1 MGKKI
6 LLSLGGAAPN
16 NQVLNN
22 DDSAEYL
29 GNFLWRAFGPNKE
42 APDSTFPRPF
52 GDASVDG
59 FDLDIENVLQ
69 PGEDPADLDRG
80 YGTLVDVLRSH
91 YALEPREYYISGA
104 PQCVVPDAHLA
115 NAIQSSHFDFLF
127 VQFYNTP
134 ECSARAYFDHSY
146 GSTGEPTDISFD
158 QWVDFVDQA
167 GSQAKVFL
175 GLPAAPSVVNDAV
188 MFLNPDEAKTII
200 DHFQCKY
207 PERFGGVMVYEAT
220 ASEKNAID
228 GKPYADVLKEDLEK
242 NDCANNPSCPVTPPV
257 TLSSSLAPTSAL
269 ASTSVPTGTLTSAS
283 APLSSAASSD
293 VPPYSISGTGKYPL
307 SLPTGGS
314 SGFLP
319 STGIP
324 KSSLGTSRTYPMST
338 GGTTKPTVPTGS
350 GISYGTQPSAI
361 LPTGTDSLS
370 FLGTSVRS
378 AISGTAGPSSR
389 LSSGASGISSV
400 ASGGSTLPALST
412 SANVPY
418 PLMNS
423 SASAIGQTTPSSR
436 QSTTLSPG
444 SSASTTTVPGS
455 GASPPSMGASGLSR
469 TSSGASGAP
478 VTSATSTMSAV
489 STVVT
494 SAYVTTSPVTR
505 TITSGGSQVVQ
516 TTQIVS
522 TVYRTVT
529 STICTKCV
537 ASTTTAA
544 PTAPASI
551 QSITTTVM

>member
-6 LLSLGGAAPN
+6 LLSLGGAAPD
-16 NQVLNN
+16 NQVLKSDN
-22 DDSAEYL
+22 SARTF
-29 GNFLWRAFGPNKE
+29 GDFLWRAFGPNKE

-69 PGEDPADLDRG
+69 PGEDAGDLDRG

-134 ECSARAYFDHSY
+134 ECSARAYFDHTY
-146 GSTGEPTDISFD
+146 GSTGAPTDISFD

-175 GLPAAPSVVNDAV
+175 GLPAAPSVVNDPV
-188 MFLNPDEAKTII
+188 MYLQPDEAETII

-220 ASEKNAID
+220 ASMNNAID
-228 GKPYADVLKEDLEK
+228 GNPYVDVLKKDLEK
-242 NDCANNPSCPVTPPV
+242 SDCANNPSCVITPPV
-257 TLSSSLAPTSAL
+257 TLSTSSAPTSGL
-269 ASTSVPTGTLTSAS
+269 TSTSAPLVTLTSAS
-283 APLSSAASSD
+283 APLTSGASSG
-293 VPPYSISGTGKYPL
+293 VPPYSINSTSKHPA
-307 SLPTGGS
+307 SVPTGGS

-324 KSSLGTSRTYPMST
+324 ISPSGLSRTYTVST
-338 GGTTKPTVPTGS
+338 GGTTKPTIPTGS

-361 LPTGTDSLS
+361 PTGTGSIS
-370 FLGTSVRS
+370 PLGTSVRS
-378 AISGTAGPSSR
+378 AISGVAGPSSSR
-389 LSSGASGISSV
+389 PSGASGISSF
-400 ASGGSTLPALST
+400 ASGGSTSPAIPT
-412 SANVPY
+412 SSNVPY
-418 PLMNS
+418 PVMNS
-423 SASAIGQTTPSSR
+423 SSSAIGQTTPSSR
-436 QSTTLSPG
+436 QSTSLLQG
-444 SSASTTTVPGS
+444 SSASLTTVPGS
-455 GASPPSMGASGLSR
+455 ATSASSTGASGLLR

-478 VTSATSTMSAV
+478 ITSAFSTVSAV

-516 TTQIVS
+516 TTQVVS
-522 TVYRTVT
+522 TIYRTVT

-537 ASTTTAA
+537 APSTTAA
-544 PTAPASI
+544 PTAPTSI
-551 QSITTTVM
+551 QSITTTVV